1 MNYPRQVIFK
11 LTAAIFLLLC
21 LAGAVAAQVA
31 TGSIL
36 GSVRDNSGAAVKG
49 ARVTIT
55 EIGKSNSSTLTTD
68 DEGAY
73 TAPFLIPGTY
83 NVAVEA
89 QGFKKGVTN
98 TVVVQ
103 IDQKARVDFSLEVG
117 QLTEVVEVSAAVTLV
132 NTESSEIGQ
141 VIEERS
147 VKELPLNGR
156 NFAQLVYLVPGV
168 TPGQQGENLSGA
180 STFNPRAS
188 SNFNSLGHHA
198 NSNGWLIDGIDNNE
212 YTFNTVIVQPTVESV
227 REFKAL
233 TGTFSAEFGRGAGV
247 VAVSTKSGGNDFHG
261 GLFEFLRND
270 KVDAFQHQ
278 FVNPRPTKKPTFRRN
293 QFGGYLSGPV
303 LFPRF
308 GEGGP
313 ALYNGKNKSFFFFDY
328 AGLREI
334 RGNTFVN
341 SVPTARSRTGDFG
354 EFLGAN
360 LCTNS
365 AGAAGA
371 CTGAFTTPLN
381 VTNLAGQTI
390 QARVGM
396 MFDPLTTRANPAFNA
411 ASPVSA
417 ANPQTLRS
425 AFTNNIIPT
434 SRLNQVGL
442 NVASIYPL
450 PQNSSLTNNYTSVVN
465 RDVSSNAF
473 TFRFDHSFS
482 DRDKFFA
489 RYSLENFRLDAP
501 QGQANCCLPTPSF
514 AATRFELGPF
524 VAGIQNTTLR
534 TQGLALNHTHTF
546 SPTVLLELRAG
557 FARTNP
563 VTVPSDFGKN
573 ASTSLGIQGINISQF
588 TSGIANININE
599 LTGLSGG
606 PAFLPV
612 NPKQTHYQ
620 FTSNLFY
627 TMGKQTLKFGY
638 HMVIRKPVPFTQSNT
653 RGALNIG
660 NEYVRLPFSA
670 GAAVSG
676 TGTGLATL
684 LLGYVNSGSR
694 GFLNENYYLT
704 NKEFAGFI
712 QDDIKVTSRLTI
724 NAGLRYEV
732 YTPDVENRNLIVN
745 FDPDKLRLI
754 YANEEGYSRSAGK
767 KTNYKNFGPRLGFA
781 YDIFGTAKTVLRG
794 GYGISYFP
802 EPYAAGNLLG
812 QNIPLSVSQTFAND
826 VTPAN
831 FATVTQI
838 NRPFPTPVQFKPTT
852 TAALNAVTPSPSII
866 GHEFSNLTP
875 YAQSY
880 GLNIQQSLT
889 RSIVLEVGYH
899 GSRGIHIPVFYN
911 INEVLP
917 GAGTQ
922 ASRRL
927 IQSLSNLPS
936 INIAQYR
943 NSSSYN
949 GLLVKANKRFSGGSN
964 FLLSYTY
971 GKSLDYGSSPASGG
985 GSVGNPQTYTN
996 IKAGRGPSGYDVK
1009 HRAVFSSVFESPFGR
1024 GKKWLTGGPLS
1035 YVLGGWQTTGIVTA
1049 TTGRPFTVFLQN
1061 GVNNGAPSWPNR
1073 IGSGKLDNA
1082 TTDRWFNID
1091 DFVAPA
1097 PNTYG
1102 NSSRGTLYSPGHFNI
1117 DGSLAKSFNFTEKLR
1132 LQFRF
1137 EAYNLFNTPYFGF
1150 PNANIGNPNAGQIRS
1165 TLSDNRS
1172 LQGALKL
1179 EF

>member
-1 MNYPRQVIFK
+1 MNFRQVGKQLFAMICGLGFMCVMA
-11 LTAAIFLLLC
+11 LTAQ
-21 LAGAVAAQVA
+21 AQVT

-36 GSVRDNSGAAVKG
+36 GTVKDNSGSAVRG
-49 ARVTIT
+49 AKVTVT
-55 EIGKSNSSTLTTD
+55 EVGKSTATNYTTD
-68 DEGAY
+68 DEGNY
-73 TAPFLIPGTY
+73 NAPFLIPGAY
-83 NVAVEA
+83 SVAVEA
-89 QGFKKGVTN
+89 QGFKKAIVN
-98 TVVVQ
+98 NVVVQ
-103 IDQKARVDFSLEVG
+103 IDQKARTDFSLEVG
-117 QLTEVVEVSAAVTLV
+117 ALTEVAEVTASLALV
-132 NTESSEIGQ
+132 NTESSELGQ

-188 SNFNSLGHHA
+188 SNFNALGHHA
-198 NSNGWLIDGIDNNE
+198 NSNGWLVDGIDNNE

-233 TGTFSAEFGRGAGV
+233 TGTFSAEYGRGAGV
-247 VAVSTKSGGNDFHG
+247 VSVSTKSGSNDFHG
-261 GLFEFLRND
+261 GLFEFIRND
-270 KVDAFQHQ
+270 KLDAFQHQ
-278 FVNPRPTKKPTFRRN
+278 FVNPRPTTKPPFRRN
-293 QFGGYLSGPV
+293 QFGGYFSGPV
-303 LFPRF
+303 WVPKV
-308 GEGGP
+308 
-313 ALYNGKNKSFFFFDY
+313 YDGKNKTFFFVDY
-328 AGLREI
+328 AGTREI
-334 RGNTFVN
+334 RGTTFVN
-341 SVPTARSRTGDFG
+341 SVPTAKSRTGDFS

-365 AGAAGA
+365 AGAAAA
-371 CTGAFTTPLN
+371 CGGAFTTPLN

-396 MFDPLTTRANPAFNA
+396 MFDPLTTRTNPNFNA
-411 ASPVSA
+411 AQPVSA
-417 ANPQTLRS
+417 ANPQLLRS

-434 SRLNQVGL
+434 ARLNQVGL

-465 RDVSSNAF
+465 RDVGSNAM
-473 TFRFDHSFS
+473 TFRFDHSFGDS
-482 DRDKFFA
+482 DKFFA
-489 RYSLENFRLDAP
+489 RYSFEDFRLDAP
-501 QGQANCCLPTPSF
+501 QGQAQCCLPTPSF
-514 AATRFELGPF
+514 AAGKFELGPF

-546 SPTVLLELRAG
+546 SPSLLLELRAG

-563 VTVPSDFGKN
+563 RTVQSDFGKN
-573 ASTSLGIQGINISQF
+573 ASTSLGIQGINISEF
-588 TSGIANININE
+588 TTGLPNITINE

-606 PAFLPV
+606 PNFLPV

-627 TMGKQTLKFGY
+627 TMNKQTLKFGY
-638 HMVIRKPVPFTQSNT
+638 HMVIRKPSPFTQSNT

-660 NEYVRLPFSA
+660 NEYTRLPTAA
-670 GAAVSG
+670 GTSVTG

-684 LLGYVNSGSR
+684 LLGHVISGSR

-704 NKEFAGFI
+704 NKEFAGFV
-712 QDDIKVTSRLTI
+712 QDDIKVTSRLTV
-724 NAGLRYEV
+724 NAGLRYEI

-745 FDPDKLRLI
+745 FDPQALRLI
-754 YANEEGYSRSAGK
+754 YAGEEGYSRSAGK
-767 KTNYKNFGPRLGFA
+767 KTNYKNFGPRFGFA
-781 YDIFGTAKTVLRG
+781 YDVFGNAKTVVRG

-812 QNIPLSVSQTFAND
+812 QNIPLSVSQTFQNE
-826 VTPAN
+826 VTPATYAVN
-831 FATVTQI
+831 I
-838 NRPFPTPVQFKPTT
+838 GRPFPTPVQFKPTT
-852 TAALNAVTPSPSII
+852 TAALNAVTPTPTII

-880 GLNIQQSLT
+880 GLNIERALT
-889 RSIVLEVGYH
+889 NTVVLEVGYA
-899 GSRGIHIPVFYN
+899 GSRGIHIPVFFN

-917 GAGTQ
+917 GAGSQ

-927 IQSLSNLPS
+927 IQPLNNIPN

-949 GLLVKANKRFSGGSN
+949 GLLVKANKRFSGGAN
-964 FLLSYTY
+964 FLFSYTY

-985 GSVGNPQTYTN
+985 GAVGNPQTYTN

-1009 HRAVFSSVFESPFGR
+1009 HRGVFSSVYESPFGK
-1024 GKKWLTGGPLS
+1024 GKKWLTSGPLA

-1073 IGSGKLDNA
+1073 IASGKLDNP
-1082 TTDRWFNID
+1082 TTDLWFD
-1091 DFVAPA
+1091 PAAFVAPA
-1097 PNTYG
+1097 ANTYG
-1102 NSSRGTLYSPGHFNI
+1102 NSSRGTLYSPGHFNV
-1117 DGSLAKSFNFTEKLR
+1117 DGSLAKSFNLTEKVVFK
-1132 LQFRF
+1132 FRF
-1137 EAYNLFNTPYFGF
+1137 EAFNLFNTPYFGF
-1150 PNANIGNPNAGQIRS
+1150 PNANIGNPNVGQIRS
-1165 TLSDNRS
+1165 TLTDNRS
-1172 LQGALKL
+1172 LQGALKI

>member
-1 MNYPRQVIFK
+1 MKYPRQAITK
-11 LTAAIFLLLC
+11 SLAAIFLLIC
-21 LAGAVAAQVA
+21 LTGAVVAQVT
-31 TGSIL
+31 TGTIL
-36 GSVRDNSGAAVKG
+36 GSVRDNSSAAIKG

-55 EIGKSNSSTLTTD
+55 EIGKSNASTFTTD

-83 NVAVEA
+83 SVTVEA
-89 QGFKKGVTN
+89 QGFKKGLTN
-98 TVVVQ
+98 NVVVQ
-103 IDQKARVDFSLEVG
+103 IDQKARIDFSLEVG
-117 QLTEVVEVSAAVTLV
+117 QVAEVVEVSAATTLV

-156 NFAQLVYLVPGV
+156 NFAQLIYLVPGV

-233 TGTFSAEFGRGAGV
+233 NGVFSAEFGRGAGV
-247 VAVSTKSGGNDFHG
+247 VVVSTKSGSNDYHG

-270 KVDAFQHQ
+270 KLDAFQHQ
-278 FVNPRPTKKPTFRRN
+278 FVNPRPTQKPPFRRN
-293 QFGGYLSGPV
+293 QFGGYISGPV

-313 ALYNGKNKSFFFFDY
+313 ALYHGKNKSFFFFDY

-334 RGNTFVN
+334 RGTTFVN
-341 SVPTARSRTGDFG
+341 SVPTAKSRTGDFS

-360 LCTNS
+360 LCTNT
-365 AGAAGA
+365 AGAAGT
-371 CTGAFTTPLN
+371 CGGAFTTPLN
-381 VTNLAGQTI
+381 VINLAGQTI
-390 QARVGM
+390 QSRAGM
-396 MFDPLTTRANPAFNA
+396 MFDPLTTRTNPAFNA
-411 ASPVSA
+411 AQAVSA
-417 ANPQTLRS
+417 ANPQILRS
-425 AFTNNIIPT
+425 AFTNNIIPVT
-434 SRLNQVGL
+434 RLNQVGL

-450 PQNSSLTNNYTSVVN
+450 PQNTSLTNNYTSVVN
-465 RDVSSNAF
+465 RSVGSNAV
-473 TFRFDHSFS
+473 TFRFDHNFS

-501 QGQANCCLPTPSF
+501 QGQAACCLPTPDF
-514 AATRFELGPF
+514 AKSKFDLGPF

-546 SPTVLLELRAG
+546 SPTVLLELRVG

-563 VTVPSDFGKN
+563 RTVQSDYGHN
-573 ASTSLGIQGINISQF
+573 SATSLGIQGINISQF
-588 TSGIANININE
+588 TTGLPNITITD

-606 PAFLPV
+606 PNFLPV

-627 TMGKQTLKFGY
+627 TRNKQTLKFGF
-638 HMVIRKPVPFTQSNT
+638 HMVNRKPSPFTQSNT
-653 RGALNIG
+653 RGAFTLG
-660 NEYVRLPFSA
+660 NEYTRLPFSA

-684 LLGYVNSGSR
+684 LLGYTIAGSR

-704 NKEFAGFI
+704 NKEFAGFF
-712 QDDIKVTSRLTI
+712 QDDIKVTSRLTV

-754 YANEEGYSRSAGK
+754 YAGEEGYSRSAGK
-767 KTNYKNFGPRLGFA
+767 RTNYKNFAPRLGFA
-781 YDIFGTAKTVLRG
+781 YDIFGNGKTVLRG

-812 QNIPLSVSQTFAND
+812 QNIPLSVSQSFSND
-826 VTPAN
+826 TTPAN
-831 FATVTQI
+831 FATVTTI

-852 TAALNAVTPSPSII
+852 TAALNAVVPTPTII
-866 GHEFSNLTP
+866 AHEFSNKTP

-880 GLNIQQSLT
+880 GLNIERALSK
-889 RSIVLEVGYH
+889 SVVLEVGYA
-899 GSRGIHIPVFYN
+899 GSRGIHIPVFFN
-911 INEVLP
+911 VNEVQP
-917 GAGTQ
+917 GAGTN

-927 IQSLSNLPS
+927 IQPLANIST

-1009 HRAVFSSVFESPFGR
+1009 HRAVFSSVYESPFGK
-1024 GKKWLTGGPLS
+1024 GKKWLTSGPLA
-1035 YVLGGWQTTGIVTA
+1035 YVLGGWQTTGIVTG

-1073 IGSGKLDNA
+1073 IGSGKLDNP

-1091 DFVAPA
+1091 DFAAPA

-1102 NSSRGTLYSPGHFNI
+1102 NSSRGTLYSPGNFNI
-1117 DGSLAKSFNFTEKLR
+1117 DGSLAKSFHFTEKLR
-1132 LQFRF
+1132 FQFRF

-1150 PNANIGNPNAGQIRS
+1150 PNANIGGPTVGQIRS

>member
-1 MNYPRQVIFK
+1 MKSRHIRILPAIV
-11 LTAAIFLLLC
+11 LLAAMYC
-21 LAGAVAAQVA
+21 VASAQA
-31 TGSIL
+31 TTGSIL
-36 GSVRDNSGAAVKG
+36 GTVNDKGGGAVKG
-49 ARVTIT
+49 AQVTIT
-55 EIGKSNSSTLTTD
+55 EVGKSTSTSYTTD
-68 DEGAY
+68 AEGNY
-73 TAPFLIPGTY
+73 LAPFLIPGTY
-83 NVAVEA
+83 VVTVEA
-89 QGFKKGVTN
+89 QGFKKSVINGVII
-98 TVVVQ
+98 Q
-103 IDQKARVDFSLEVG
+103 IDQKARTDFSLEVG
-117 QLTEVVEVSAAVTLV
+117 QLTEIAEVTASLALV
-132 NTESSEIGQ
+132 NTESSELGQ

-168 TPGQQGENLSGA
+168 TPGQVGENLSGA

-233 TGTFSAEFGRGAGV
+233 TGTFSAEYGRGAGV
-247 VAVSTKSGGNDFHG
+247 VSVSTKSGSNDFHG

-270 KVDAFQHQ
+270 KLDAFQHQ
-278 FVNPRPTKKPTFRRN
+278 FVNPRPTKKPPFRRN
-293 QFGGYLSGPV
+293 QFGGYFSGPV
-303 LFPRF
+303 WVPKV
-308 GEGGP
+308 
-313 ALYNGKNKSFFFFDY
+313 YDGKDKTFFFFDY
-328 AGLREI
+328 AGLREV

-341 SVPTARSRTGDFG
+341 TVPTVKARTGDFS
-354 EFLGAN
+354 EYLGAN

-365 AGAAGA
+365 SGAAGA
-371 CTGAFTTPLN
+371 CGGAFSTPLMVSN
-381 VTNLAGQTI
+381 TNNDMV
-390 QARVGM
+390 QARLGM
-396 MFDPLTTRANPAFNA
+396 MFDPLTTRTNPNFNSSQA
-411 ASPVSA
+411 ISA

-425 AFTNNIIPT
+425 AFTNNVIPQA
-434 SRLNQVGL
+434 RINPVGF

-450 PQNSSLTNNYTSVVN
+450 PQNSSLQNNYTSVVN
-465 RDVSSNAF
+465 REAVSDAV
-473 TFRFDHSFS
+473 TFRFDHTFS
-482 DRDKFFA
+482 ENDKFFA
-489 RYSLENFRLDAP
+489 RYSFEDFRLDAP
-501 QGQANCCLPTPSF
+501 QGQANCCLPTPAF
-514 AATRFELGPF
+514 AASKFELGPF

-546 SPTVLLELRAG
+546 SPSLLLELRAG

-563 VTVPSDFGKN
+563 VTVQSDFGRN

-588 TSGIANININE
+588 TSGIPNISINE

-627 TMGKQTLKFGY
+627 TLNSHTLKFGY
-638 HMVIRKPVPFTQSNT
+638 HMVIRKPSPFTQSNT
-653 RGALNIG
+653 RGSLNIG
-660 NEYVRLPFSA
+660 NEYTRLPFSP
-670 GAAVSG
+670 GAAING

-684 LLGYVNSGSR
+684 LLGYVIGGSR

-712 QDDIKVTSRLTI
+712 QDDFKLTSRLTV
-724 NAGLRYEV
+724 NAGLRYEI
-732 YTPDVENRNLIVN
+732 YTPDVENRDLIVN
-745 FDPDKLRLI
+745 FDPKALRLI
-754 YANEEGYSRSAGK
+754 YAGQEGYSRSAGK
-767 KTNYKNFGPRLGFA
+767 ETRYKNFGPRLGFA
-781 YDIFGTAKTVLRG
+781 YDIFGNAKTVLRG

-812 QNIPLSVSQTFAND
+812 QNIPLSVSQTFQNE
-826 VTPAN
+826 VTPTN
-831 FATVTQI
+831 FAAPTLI
-838 NRPFPTPVQFKPTT
+838 NIGRPFPTPVLAKPTN
-852 TAALNAVTPSPSII
+852 TAALNAVTPAPTII

-880 GLNIQQSLT
+880 GVNIERALT
-889 RSIVLEVGYH
+889 NTIVLEVGYA

-917 GAGTQ
+917 GAGTI
-922 ASRRL
+922 ASRRS
-927 IQSLSNLPS
+927 IQSLSNIPN
-936 INIAQYR
+936 INIAQFR

-949 GLLVKANKRFSGGSN
+949 GLLVKANKRFADGSN
-964 FLLSYTY
+964 FLFSYTFS
-971 GKSLDYGSSPASGG
+971 KSLDYGSSPASGG

-996 IKAGRGPSGYDVK
+996 IKAGRGPSGYDAR
-1009 HRAVFSSVFESPFGR
+1009 HRAVFSTVYESPFGKGR
-1024 GKKWLTGGPLS
+1024 KYLTSGIGAWI
-1035 YVLGGWQTTGIVTA
+1035 LGGWQTTGIITA

-1073 IGSGKLDNA
+1073 SASGKLDNP
-1082 TTDRWFNID
+1082 TTDRWFD
-1091 DFVAPA
+1091 TSAFVAPA

-1102 NSSRGTLYSPGHFNI
+1102 NASRGALYAPGNFNV
-1117 DGSLAKSFNFTEKLR
+1117 DGSLSKSFNLTER
-1132 LQFRF
+1132 VTLQFRF

-1150 PNANIGNPNAGQIRS
+1150 PNANIGNPNAGIIRS
-1165 TLSDNRS
+1165 TIADNRS

-1179 EF
+1179 QF

>member
-1 MNYPRQVIFK
+1 MKIIKTPV
-11 LTAAIFLLLC
+11 LGLLLLIG
-21 LAGAVAAQVA
+21 LAASAVAQVA
-31 TGSIL
+31 TGTIL
-36 GSVRDNSGAAVKG
+36 GTVRDNAGAAVPG
-49 ARVTIT
+49 AKVTII
-55 EIGKSNSSTLTTD
+55 EVGKSNSTTYTTD
-68 DEGAY
+68 NEGAY

-83 NVAVEA
+83 TVSVEA
-89 QGFKKGVTN
+89 QGFKKGLTN
-98 TVVVQ
+98 NVVVQ
-103 IDQKARVDFSLEVG
+103 IDQKARIDFNLEVG
-117 QLTEVVEVSAAVTLV
+117 QVAEVVEISAATTLV

-168 TPGQQGENLSGA
+168 TPGQVGENLSGA

-270 KVDAFQHQ
+270 KLDAFQHQ
-278 FVNPRPTKKPTFRRN
+278 FVNPRPTKKPPFRRN

-303 LFPRF
+303 YFPRF

-313 ALYNGKNKSFFFFDY
+313 ALYKGQNRSFFFFDY

-334 RGNTFVN
+334 RGTTFVN
-341 SVPTARSRTGDFG
+341 TVPTVRARTGDFG
-354 EFLGAN
+354 EYLGAN

-365 AGAAGA
+365 AGAAGT
-371 CTGAFTTPLN
+371 CGGAFTTPLMVSN
-381 VTNLAGQTI
+381 TNNQMI
-390 QARVGM
+390 QARAGM
-396 MFDPLTTRANPAFNA
+396 MFDPLTTRANPNFNA
-411 ASPVSA
+411 AQAVSA
-417 ANPQTLRS
+417 ANPQILRS
-425 AFTNNIIPT
+425 AFTNNIIPA
-434 SRLNQVGL
+434 SRINQVGF

-450 PQNSSLTNNYTSVVN
+450 PQNSSLQNNYTSVVN
-465 RDVSSNAF
+465 RDVGSNAF
-473 TFRFDHSFS
+473 TFRFDHSFN

-489 RYSLENFRLDAP
+489 RYSFEDFRLDAP
-501 QGQANCCLPTPSF
+501 QGQANCCLPTPDF
-514 AATRFELGPF
+514 AASKFELGPF

-534 TQGLALNHTHTF
+534 TQGMALNHTHTF
-546 SPTVLLELRAG
+546 SPTLLLELRAG

-563 VTVPSDFGKN
+563 RTVPSDFGKN

-627 TMGKQTLKFGY
+627 TRGKQTLKFGY
-638 HMVIRKPVPFTQSNT
+638 HMVIRKPSPFTQSNT
-653 RGALNIG
+653 RGQLNFG
-660 NEYVRLPFSA
+660 NEYTRLPFSS
-670 GAAVSG
+670 GAAVNG

-684 LLGYVNSGSR
+684 LLGYVISGSR

-704 NKEFAGFI
+704 NKEFAGFV
-712 QDDIKVTSRLTI
+712 QDDIKVSNKLTL
-724 NAGLRYEV
+724 NLGLRYEV

-745 FDPDKLRLI
+745 FDPQKLRLI
-754 YANEEGYSRSAGK
+754 YAGEEGYSRSAGK
-767 KTNYKNFGPRLGFA
+767 ETRYKNFGPRLGFA
-781 YDIFGTAKTVLRG
+781 YDLFGSGKTVLRG

-812 QNIPLSVSQTFAND
+812 QNIPLSVSQTFQNE

-831 FATVTQI
+831 FANVTLI
-838 NRPFPTPVQFKPTT
+838 NRPFPTPVQFKPRT
-852 TAALNAVTPSPSII
+852 TAELNAVTPTPTII

-880 GLNIQQSLT
+880 GLNVQQALS
-889 RSIVLEVGYH
+889 RSIVLEVGYA

-927 IQSLSNLPS
+927 IQPLANIPS
-936 INIAQYR
+936 INIAQFR

-949 GLLVKANKRFSGGSN
+949 GLLVKANKRFAGGSN
-964 FLLSYTY
+964 FLFSYTFS
-971 GKSLDYGSSPASGG
+971 KSLDYGSSPASGG
-985 GSVGNPQTYTN
+985 GAVGNPQTYTN
-996 IKAGRGPSGYDVK
+996 IKAGRGPSGYDAK
-1009 HRAVFSSVFESPFGR
+1009 HRAVFSSVFESPFGK
-1024 GKKWLTGGPLS
+1024 GKRWLTDGFGAW
-1035 YVLGGWQTTGIVTA
+1035 VLGGWQTTGIITA

-1073 IGSGKLDNA
+1073 IGSGKLDNP

-1102 NSSRGTLYSPGHFNI
+1102 NSSRGVLYAPGNFNV
-1117 DGSLAKSFNFTEKLR
+1117 DGSLAKSFNLNEKLR
-1132 LQFRF
+1132 FQFRF

-1150 PNANIGNPNAGQIRS
+1150 PNASIGNPNAGQIRS
-1165 TLSDNRS
+1165 TIADNRS

>member
-1 MNYPRQVIFK
+1 MKSRMNAAVRT
-11 LTAAIFLLLC
+11 LTVAALLVC
-21 LAGAVAAQVA
+21 LTGIAAAQVT

-36 GSVRDNSGAAVKG
+36 GTVRDNSGSAVKG

-55 EIGKSNSSTLTTD
+55 EVGKSNSTTYTTD

-83 NVAVEA
+83 NVSVEA
-89 QGFKKGVTN
+89 TGFKKALTN

-103 IDQKARVDFSLEVG
+103 IDQKARIDFALEIGAV
-117 QLTEVVEVSAAVTLV
+117 TETVEVAASTTLV
-132 NTESSEIGQ
+132 RTESSEIGV

-156 NFAQLVYLVPGV
+156 NFAQLVYLTPGV
-168 TPGQQGENLSGA
+168 TPGQSGENLSGA

-198 NSNGWLIDGIDNNE
+198 NSNGWLVDGIDNNE

-227 REFKAL
+227 REFKTL

-247 VAVSTKSGGNDFHG
+247 VAVSTKSGSNEYHG

-270 KVDAFQHQ
+270 KLDAFQHQ
-278 FVNPRPTKKPTFRRN
+278 FVNPRPSQKPPFRRN
-293 QFGGYLSGPV
+293 QFGGYFSGPV
-303 LFPRF
+303 KFPRF

-313 ALYNGKNKSFFFFDY
+313 ALYDGKNKSFFFFDY
-328 AGLREI
+328 AGTREI
-334 RGNTFVN
+334 RGTTFVN
-341 SVPTARSRTGDFG
+341 TVPTVKARTGDFS
-354 EFLGAN
+354 EYLGAN

-365 AGAAGA
+365 SGTAGA
-371 CTGAFTTPLN
+371 CGGAFTTPLM
-381 VTNLAGQTI
+381 VTDTNGQSL

-396 MFDPLTTRANPAFNA
+396 MFDPLTTRANPNFNA
-411 ASPVSA
+411 AQAVSA
-417 ANPQTLRS
+417 ANPQLLRS
-425 AFTNNIIPT
+425 VFANNIIPAA
-434 SRLNQVGL
+434 RINPVGL

-450 PQNSSLTNNYTSVVN
+450 PQNSSLQNNYTSVVN
-465 RDVSSNAF
+465 RDVGSNAF
-473 TFRFDHSFS
+473 TFRFDHNFGEK
-482 DRDKFFA
+482 DKFFA
-489 RYSLENFRLDAP
+489 RYSFENFRLDAP
-501 QGQANCCLPTPSF
+501 QGQAQCCLPTPDF
-514 AATRFELGPF
+514 AAARFDLGPF

-546 SPTVLLELRAG
+546 SPRLLLELRAG

-563 VTVPSDFGKN
+563 RTVQSDFGRN
-573 ASTSLGIQGINISQF
+573 AATSLGIQGINISQF
-588 TSGIANININE
+588 TTGLPNITINE

-606 PAFLPV
+606 PNFLPV

-620 FTSNLFY
+620 FTGNLFY
-627 TMGKQTLKFGY
+627 TLNKQTLKFGY
-638 HMVIRKPVPFTQSNT
+638 HMVIRKPSPFTQSNT

-660 NEYVRLPFSA
+660 NEYTRLPFSA
-670 GAAVSG
+670 GAAVNG

-684 LLGYVNSGSR
+684 LLGYVISGSR

-712 QDDIKVTSRLTI
+712 QDDIKVTSRLTV

-732 YTPDVENRNLIVN
+732 YTPDVENRDLIVN
-745 FDPDKLRLI
+745 FDPQALRLI
-754 YANEEGYSRSAGK
+754 YAGEEGYSRSAGK
-767 KTNYKNFGPRLGFA
+767 ETRYKNFGPRLGFA
-781 YDIFGTAKTVLRG
+781 YDIFGSGKTVVRG

-812 QNIPLSVSQTFAND
+812 QNIPLSVSQTFANE
-826 VTPAN
+826 VTPSN
-831 FATVTQI
+831 FANVTLL
-838 NRPFPTPVQFKPTT
+838 NRPFPTPVLAKPTT
-852 TAALNAVTPSPSII
+852 TAALNAVTPTPTII

-880 GLNIQQSLT
+880 GLSVERALT
-889 RSIVLEVGYH
+889 NSIVLEVGYA
-899 GSRGIHIPVFYN
+899 GSRGIHIPVFFN
-911 INEVLP
+911 VNEVLP
-917 GAGTQ
+917 GAGSQ

-927 IQSLSNLPS
+927 IQPLNNIPT
-936 INIAQYR
+936 INIAQFR

-964 FLLSYTY
+964 FLFSYTF
-971 GKSLDYGSSPASGG
+971 GKSLDYGGSPASGG
-985 GSVGNPQTYTN
+985 GAVGGVQTYTN
-996 IKAGRGPSGYDVK
+996 VKAGRGPSGYDVK
-1009 HRAVFSSVFESPFGR
+1009 HRLVFSSVYESPFGK
-1024 GKKWLTGGPLS
+1024 GKKWLNSGIGAW
-1035 YVLGGWQTTGIVTA
+1035 VLGGWQTTGIVTA

-1073 IGSGKLDNA
+1073 IGSGKLDNP

-1091 DFVAPA
+1091 DFVAPP

-1102 NSSRGTLYSPGHFNI
+1102 NSSRGTLYSPGHFNV
-1117 DGSLAKSFNFTEKLR
+1117 DGSLAKAFNLTERLR
-1132 LQFRF
+1132 FQFRF

-1150 PNANIGNPNAGQIRS
+1150 PNASIGNPNAGQIRS
-1165 TLSDNRS
+1165 TLADNRS
-1172 LQGALKL
+1172 LQGALKI

>member
-889 RSIVLEVGYH
+889 RSIVLEVGYA

>member
-1 MNYPRQVIFK
+1 MYFQQVGKRLFA
-11 LTAAIFLLLC
+11 LVSGFGFLC
-21 LAGAVAAQVA
+21 ALALSAQAQVT

-36 GSVRDNSGAAVKG
+36 GTVKDNSGAAVKG
-49 ARVTIT
+49 AKVIVT
-55 EIGKSNSSTLTTD
+55 EVGKSMATNYTTD
-68 DEGAY
+68 EEGNY
-73 TAPFLIPGTY
+73 QAPFLIPGTY
-83 NVAVEA
+83 SVAVEA

-98 TVVVQ
+98 NVVVQ
-103 IDQKARVDFSLEVG
+103 IDQKARIDFNLEVG
-117 QLTEVVEVSAAVTLV
+117 QLAEIAEVTAATTLV
-132 NTESSEIGQ
+132 NTESSELGQ

-233 TGTFSAEFGRGAGV
+233 TGTFSAEYGRGAGV
-247 VAVSTKSGGNDFHG
+247 VSVSTKSGSNNWHG
-261 GLFEFLRND
+261 GVFEFLRND
-270 KVDAFQHQ
+270 KLDAFQHQ
-278 FVNPRPTKKPTFRRN
+278 FVNPRPTKKPPFRRN
-293 QFGGYLSGPV
+293 QFGGYVSGPV
-303 LFPRF
+303 WVPKV
-308 GEGGP
+308 
-313 ALYNGKNKSFFFFDY
+313 YNGKNKSFFFFDY

-334 RGNTFVN
+334 RGTTFVN
-341 SVPTARSRTGDFG
+341 SVPTAKARTGDFS
-354 EFLGAN
+354 EYLGAN
-360 LCTNS
+360 LCTNT
-365 AGAAGA
+365 AGAAGS
-371 CTGAFTTPLN
+371 CGGAFTTPLM
-381 VTNLAGQTI
+381 VSDTNNLTV
-390 QARVGM
+390 QARAGM
-396 MFDPLTTRANPAFNA
+396 MFDPLTTRNNPNFNA
-411 ASPVSA
+411 AAAVSA
-417 ANPQTLRS
+417 ANPQILRS
-425 AFTNNIIPT
+425 AFANNLIPT
-434 SRLNQVGL
+434 ARINPVGF

-450 PQNSSLTNNYTSVVN
+450 PQNSSLTNNYTSVVG
-465 RDVSSNAF
+465 RDVGDNSY
-473 TFRFDHSFS
+473 TFRFDHEFS

-489 RYSLENFRLDAP
+489 RYSFGDFRLDAP
-501 QGQANCCLPTPSF
+501 QGQAACCLPTPDF
-514 AATRFELGPF
+514 AKSKFDLGPF

-546 SPTVLLELRAG
+546 SPALLLELRVG

-563 VTVPSDFGKN
+563 RTVQSDYGHN

-588 TSGIANININE
+588 TSGLPNITITD

-606 PAFLPV
+606 PNFLPV

-627 TMGKQTLKFGY
+627 TLNKQTLKFGF
-638 HMVIRKPVPFTQSNT
+638 HFVDRKPSPFTQSNT
-653 RGALNIG
+653 RGAFTLG
-660 NEYVRLPFSA
+660 NEYTRLPFSA
-670 GAAVSG
+670 GAAVGG

-684 LLGYVNSGSR
+684 LLGYTINGSR

-712 QDDIKVTSRLTI
+712 QDDIKVTSRLTV

-732 YTPDVENRNLIVN
+732 YTPDVENRDLIVN
-745 FDPDKLRLI
+745 FDPNKLRLI
-754 YANEEGYSRSAGK
+754 YAGEEGYSRSAGK
-767 KTNYKNFGPRLGFA
+767 ETHYKNFGPRLGFA
-781 YDIFGTAKTVLRG
+781 YDVFGNAKTVVRG

-812 QNIPLSVSQTFAND
+812 QNIPLSVSQSYAND
-826 VTPAN
+826 TTPAN
-831 FATVTQI
+831 FATVTTI

-852 TAALNAVTPSPSII
+852 TAALNAVVPVPTII

-880 GLNIQQSLT
+880 GLNIERALSK
-889 RSIVLEVGYH
+889 SVVLEAGYA

-911 INEVLP
+911 VNEVQP
-917 GAGTQ
+917 GAGSN

-927 IQSLSNLPS
+927 IQPLANISA

-964 FLLSYTY
+964 FLLSYTF

-1009 HRAVFSSVFESPFGR
+1009 HRLVFSSVYEAPFGK
-1024 GKKWLTGGPLS
+1024 GKKWLTSGPLA

-1073 IGSGKLDNA
+1073 IGSGKLDNP
-1082 TTDRWFNID
+1082 TTDKWFDID
-1091 DFVAPA
+1091 AFAAPA
-1097 PNTYG
+1097 PNTFG
-1102 NSSRGTLYSPGHFNI
+1102 NSSRGTLYAPGNFNV
-1117 DGSLAKSFNFTEKLR
+1117 DGSLSKNFNLTEKVVFK
-1132 LQFRF
+1132 FRF
-1137 EAYNLFNTPYFGF
+1137 EAFNLFNTPYFGF
-1150 PNANIGNPNAGQIRS
+1150 PNANIGGPTAGQIRS

-1172 LQGALKL
+1172 LQGALKI

>member
-1 MNYPRQVIFK
+1 MQKVYSILSTLSLFAV
-11 LTAAIFLLLC
+11 
-21 LAGAVAAQVA
+21 LAVGLSLPAWAQVT

-36 GSVRDNSGAAVKG
+36 GTVRDNSGAAVKG
-49 ARVTIT
+49 AKVTIT
-55 EIGKSNSSTLTTD
+55 EIGKSNSVTFTTD
-68 DEGAY
+68 DEGSY
-73 TAPFLIPGTY
+73 NAPFLIPGTY
-83 NVAVEA
+83 SVTVEA
-89 QGFKKGVTN
+89 AGFKKAVTN
-98 TVVVQ
+98 NVVVQ
-103 IDQKARVDFSLEVG
+103 IDQKARIDFAIEVG
-117 QLTEVVEVSAAVTLV
+117 QVTETTEVTASVTLV
-132 NTESSEIGQ
+132 NTETSELGQ
-141 VIEERS
+141 VIEQRS

-168 TPGQQGENLSGA
+168 TPGQVGENLSGA

-198 NSNGWLIDGIDNNE
+198 NSNGWLVDGIDNNE

-227 REFKAL
+227 REFKTL

-247 VAVSTKSGGNDFHG
+247 VAVSTKSGSNDFHG
-261 GLFEFLRND
+261 GVFEFLRND
-270 KVDAFQHQ
+270 KLDAFQHQ
-278 FVNPRPTKKPTFRRN
+278 FVNPRPTRKPPFRRN
-293 QFGGYLSGPV
+293 QFGGYFSGPV
-303 LFPRF
+303 WIPKV
-308 GEGGP
+308 
-313 ALYNGKNKSFFFFDY
+313 YDGKNKSFFFFDY

-334 RGNTFVN
+334 RGTTFVN
-341 SVPTARSRTGDFG
+341 SVPTARARTGDFS
-354 EFLGAN
+354 EYLGAN
-360 LCTNS
+360 LCTNA

-371 CTGAFTTPLN
+371 CGGAFTTPLN
-381 VTNLAGQTI
+381 VTNTAGQTV
-390 QARVGM
+390 QARIGM
-396 MFDPLTTRANPAFNA
+396 MFDPLTTRNNPAFNA
-411 ASPVSA
+411 SQAVSA
-417 ANPQTLRS
+417 ANPQILRS
-425 AFTNNIIPT
+425 AFANNIIPA
-434 SRLNQVGL
+434 SRINQVGF

-450 PQNSSLTNNYTSVVN
+450 PQNSSLQNNYTSVVN
-465 RDVSSNAF
+465 RDVGSNAF
-473 TFRFDHSFS
+473 TFRFDHEFS
-482 DRDKFFA
+482 ERDKFFA
-489 RYSLENFRLDAP
+489 RYSFEDFRLDAP
-501 QGQANCCLPTPSF
+501 QGQANCCLPTPDF
-514 AATRFELGPF
+514 AASKFELGPF

-534 TQGLALNHTHTF
+534 TQGMALNHTHTF
-546 SPTVLLELRAG
+546 SPTLLLELRAG

-563 VTVPSDFGKN
+563 RTVPSDFGKN

-627 TMGKQTLKFGY
+627 TLSKQTLKFGY
-638 HMVIRKPVPFTQSNT
+638 HMVIRKPSPFTQSNT
-653 RGALNIG
+653 RGQLNIG

-670 GAAVSG
+670 GAAVNG

-704 NKEFAGFI
+704 NKEFAWFI
-712 QDDIKVTSRLTI
+712 QDDIKVTSRLTF
-724 NAGLRYEV
+724 NAGLRYEI
-732 YTPDVENRNLIVN
+732 YTPDVENRDLIVN
-745 FDPDKLRLI
+745 FDPDRLRLI
-754 YANEEGYSRSAGK
+754 YAGEEGYSRSAGK
-767 KTNYKNFGPRLGFA
+767 ETRYKNFGPRLGLA
-781 YDIFGTAKTVLRG
+781 YDIFGNAKTVLRG
-794 GYGISYFP
+794 GYAISYFP

-831 FATVTQI
+831 FATVTLI
-838 NRPFPTPVQFKPTT
+838 NRPFPTPVLAKPTT
-852 TAALNAVTPSPSII
+852 TAALNAVTPTPTII

-880 GLNIQQSLT
+880 GLNVERALT
-889 RSIVLEVGYH
+889 SSIVLEVGYA
-899 GSRGIHIPVFYN
+899 GSRGIHIPVFFN

-927 IQSLSNLPS
+927 IQPLSNIPT

-943 NSSSYN
+943 NSSSFN
-949 GLLVKANKRFSGGSN
+949 GLLMKVNKRFSGGSN
-964 FLLSYTY
+964 FLFSYTW
-971 GKSLDYGSSPASGG
+971 GKSLDYGGAPASGG
-985 GSVGNPQTYTN
+985 GAVGGPQTYTN
-996 IKAGRGPSGYDVK
+996 VKAGRGPSGYDVR
-1009 HRAVFSSVFESPFGR
+1009 HRAVFSSVYESPFGK
-1024 GKKWLTGGPLS
+1024 GKRWLSSGPLS

-1073 IGSGKLDNA
+1073 IGSGKQDNA
-1082 TTDRWFNID
+1082 NTDRWFNID

-1102 NSSRGTLYSPGHFNI
+1102 NSSRGVLNAPGHFNV
-1117 DGSLAKSFNFTEKLR
+1117 DGSLAKSFNLTETLR
-1132 LQFRF
+1132 FQFRF

-1150 PNANIGNPNAGQIRS
+1150 PNASIGSPTAGQIRS
-1165 TLSDNRS
+1165 TIADNRS
-1172 LQGALKL
+1172 LQGALKI

>member
-1 MNYPRQVIFK
+1 MKRTANRLFK
-11 LTAAIFLLLC
+11 IAMGLSLLIC
-21 LAGAVAAQVA
+21 LAMTASAQVT

-36 GSVRDNSGAAVKG
+36 GTVRDNSGAAVKG
-49 ARVTIT
+49 AKVTIT
-55 EIGKSNSSTLTTD
+55 EIGKSNSSNYTTD

-73 TAPFLIPGTY
+73 NAPFLIPGTY
-83 NVAVEA
+83 SVTVEA
-89 QGFKKGVTN
+89 GGFKKAVTN
-98 TVVVQ
+98 NVVVQ
-103 IDQKARVDFSLEVG
+103 IDQKARIDFSVEVG
-117 QLTEVVEVSAAVTLV
+117 QLSETTVITAAVTLV
-132 NTESSEIGQ
+132 NTETSEIGQ

-198 NSNGWLIDGIDNNE
+198 NSNGWIVDGIDNNE

-233 TGTFSAEFGRGAGV
+233 TGIFSAEFGRGAGV
-247 VAVSTKSGGNDFHG
+247 VVVSTKSGANDLHG
-261 GLFEFLRND
+261 GVFEFLRND
-270 KVDAFQHQ
+270 KLDAFQHQ
-278 FVNPRPTKKPTFRRN
+278 FVNPRPTKKPPFRRN
-293 QFGGYLSGPV
+293 QFGGYVSGPV
-303 LFPRF
+303 WIPK
-308 GEGGP
+308 
-313 ALYNGKNKSFFFFDY
+313 LYNGKNKTFFFFDY

-334 RGNTFVN
+334 RGTTFVN
-341 SVPTARSRTGDFG
+341 TVPTARARTGDFS
-354 EFLGAN
+354 EYLGGN

-371 CTGAFTTPLN
+371 CGGAFSTPLMVTDTAGAN
-381 VTNLAGQTI
+381 V
-390 QARVGM
+390 QARLGM
-396 MFDPLTTRANPAFNA
+396 MFDPLTTRNNPNFNA
-411 ASPVSA
+411 ANPVSA
-417 ANPQTLRS
+417 ANPQILRS
-425 AFTNNIIPT
+425 VFANNIIPA
-434 SRLNQVGL
+434 SRISPVGL

-450 PQNSSLTNNYTSVVN
+450 PQNGSLQNNFTSVVN
-465 RDVSSNAF
+465 RDVTDHSY
-473 TFRFDHSFS
+473 TFRFDHEFS
-482 DRDKFFA
+482 ERDKFFA
-489 RYSLENFRLDAP
+489 RYSFEDFRLDAP
-501 QGQANCCLPTPSF
+501 QGQANCCLPTPSS
-514 AATRFELGPF
+514 AAGRFELGPF

-546 SPTVLLELRAG
+546 SPSLLLELRAG

-563 VTVPSDFGKN
+563 RTVQSDFGRN
-573 ASTSLGIQGINISQF
+573 AATSLGIQGINISQF
-588 TSGIANININE
+588 TSGIPNININE

-620 FTSNLFY
+620 FDSNLFY
-627 TMGKQTLKFGY
+627 TSGKQALKFGY
-638 HMVIRKPVPFTQSNT
+638 HMVIRKPSPFTQSNT
-653 RGALNIG
+653 RGQLNIG
-660 NEYVRLPFSA
+660 NEYTRLPFSS
-670 GAAVSG
+670 GAAING

-684 LLGYVNSGSR
+684 LLGYVISGSR

-712 QDDIKVTSRLTI
+712 QDDIKVSNKLTI

-732 YTPDVENRNLIVN
+732 YTPDVENRDLIVN
-745 FDPDKLRLI
+745 FDPDRLRLI
-754 YANEEGYSRSAGK
+754 YAGEEGYSRSAGK
-767 KTNYKNFGPRLGFA
+767 QTRYKNFGPRLGFA
-781 YDIFGTAKTVLRG
+781 YDVFGSGKSVLRG
-794 GYGISYFP
+794 GYAISYFP

-812 QNIPLSVSQTFAND
+812 QNIPLSVSQTFQNE
-826 VTPAN
+826 VTPTN
-831 FATVTQI
+831 FANVTLL

-852 TAALNAVTPSPSII
+852 TAALNAVTPTPTII

-880 GLNIQQSLT
+880 GLNIQQALT
-889 RSIVLEVGYH
+889 GSIVLEVGYA

-911 INEVLP
+911 VNEVLP

-927 IQSLSNLPS
+927 IQPLSNIPT

-949 GLLVKANKRFSGGSN
+949 GLLMRVNKRFSGGSN

-996 IKAGRGPSGYDVK
+996 IKAGRGPSGYDVR
-1009 HRAVFSSVFESPFGR
+1009 HRAVFSSVYESPFGK
-1024 GKKWLTGGPLS
+1024 GKKWLTSGPLAHI
-1035 YVLGGWQTTGIVTA
+1035 LGGWQTTGIVTA

-1073 IGSGKLDNA
+1073 IGSGVLENRS
-1082 TTDRWFNID
+1082 TDRWFNID

-1102 NSSRGTLYSPGHFNI
+1102 NSSRGVLYAPGNFNV
-1117 DGSLAKSFNFTEKLR
+1117 DGSLAKSFPLTER
-1132 LQFRF
+1132 VRFQFRF

-1150 PNANIGNPNAGQIRS
+1150 PNANIGNPNAGVIRS

-1172 LQGALKL
+1172 LQGALKI

>member
-1 MNYPRQVIFK
+1 MRRNVPQGLR
-11 LTAAIFLLLC
+11 LLLPL
-21 LAGAVAAQVA
+21 LALMGLSALAAAQVT

-36 GSVRDNSGAAVKG
+36 GNVRDGAG
-49 ARVTIT
+49 APVAGATVIIT
-55 EIGKSNSSTLTTD
+55 DLNKNTSTRHTTD

-73 TAPFLIPGTY
+73 NVPFLIPGTY
-83 NVAVEA
+83 SVAVEA
-89 QGFKKGVTN
+89 TGFKRALTN
-98 TVVVQ
+98 NVVVQ
-103 IDQKARVDFSLEVG
+103 IDQKARIDFALEVG
-117 QLTEVVEVSAAVTLV
+117 TLTEVTEVSAAVTLV

-168 TPGQQGENLSGA
+168 TPGQSGENLSGA

-198 NSNGWLIDGIDNNE
+198 NSNGWLVDGIDNNE

-247 VAVSTKSGGNDFHG
+247 VAVSTKSGSNDWHG
-261 GLFEFLRND
+261 GLFEFIRND
-270 KVDAFQHQ
+270 KLDAFQHQ
-278 FVNPRPTKKPTFRRN
+278 FVNPRPTKKPPFRRN
-293 QFGGYLSGPV
+293 QFGGYFSGPV
-303 LFPRF
+303 WIPK
-308 GEGGP
+308 
-313 ALYNGKNKSFFFFDY
+313 LYNGKDRTFFFFDY
-328 AGLREI
+328 AGLREV
-334 RGNTFVN
+334 RGQTFVN
-341 SVPTARSRTGDFG
+341 SVPTAKARTGDFS
-354 EFLGAN
+354 EYLGAN

-365 AGAAGA
+365 AGAAGT
-371 CTGAFTTPLN
+371 CGGAFTTPLN
-381 VTNLAGQTI
+381 VTDLAGNTI

-396 MFDPLTTRANPAFNA
+396 MFDPLSTRANPAFNSA
-411 ASPVSA
+411 LAVSA
-417 ANPQTLRS
+417 ANPQILRS
-425 AFTNNIIPT
+425 AFTNNIIPAA
-434 SRLNQVGL
+434 RINQVGL

-450 PQNSSLTNNYTSVVN
+450 PQNSSLQNNFTSVVN
-465 RDVSSNAF
+465 RAAGSDAF
-473 TFRFDHSFS
+473 TFRFDHEFTG
-482 DRDKFFA
+482 RDKFFA
-489 RYSLENFRLDAP
+489 RYSFEDFTLDAP

-514 AATRFELGPF
+514 AASRFELGPF

-534 TQGLALNHTHTF
+534 TQGMALNHTHTF
-546 SPTVLLELRAG
+546 SPTLLLELRAG

-563 VTVPSDFGKN
+563 RTVQSDFGRN
-573 ASTSLGIQGINISQF
+573 AATSLGIQGINISQF
-588 TSGIANININE
+588 TSGIPNININE

-620 FTSNLFY
+620 FTSNVFY
-627 TMGKQTLKFGY
+627 TLSKHALKFGY
-638 HMVIRKPVPFTQSNT
+638 HMVIRKPSPFTQSNT
-653 RGALNIG
+653 RGQLNIG
-660 NEYVRLPFSA
+660 NEYTRLPFSA
-670 GAAVSG
+670 GAAVNG

-712 QDDIKVTSRLTI
+712 QDDIKVTSRLTV

-732 YTPDVENRNLIVN
+732 YTPDVENRDLIVN

-754 YANEEGYSRSAGK
+754 YAGEEGYSRSAGK
-767 KTNYKNFGPRLGFA
+767 KTRYGNFGPRLGFA
-781 YDIFGTAKTVLRG
+781 YDVFGSAKTVVRG

-812 QNIPLSVSQTFAND
+812 QNIPLSVSQTFANE
-826 VTPAN
+826 VTPSN
-831 FATVTQI
+831 FANVTLI
-838 NRPFPTPVQFKPTT
+838 SRPFPTPVQFKPRT
-852 TAALNAVTPSPSII
+852 TAELNAVTPSPTII

-880 GLNIQQSLT
+880 GLNVQQSLT
-889 RSIVLEVGYH
+889 NSIVLEVGYA
-899 GSRGIHIPVFYN
+899 GSRGIHIPVFFN

-917 GAGTQ
+917 GSGSQ

-927 IQSLSNLPS
+927 IQPLANIPT

-964 FLLSYTY
+964 FLFSYTF
-971 GKSLDYGSSPASGG
+971 GKSLDYGGSPASGG
-985 GSVGNPQTYTN
+985 GAVGGPQTYTN
-996 IKAGRGPSGYDVK
+996 VKAGRGPSGYDVK
-1009 HRAVFSSVFESPFGR
+1009 HRMVFSSVFESPFGK
-1024 GKKWLTGGPLS
+1024 GKRWLSDGPLS
-1035 YVLGGWQTTGIVTA
+1035 YILGGWQTTGIVTA

-1073 IGSGKLDNA
+1073 IGSGKLDNP
-1082 TTDRWFNID
+1082 TTDLWFNPA
-1091 DFVAPA
+1091 DFVAPP

-1102 NSSRGTLYSPGHFNI
+1102 NSSRGVLYAPGHFNV
-1117 DGSLAKSFNFTEKLR
+1117 DGSLAKSFNLTERLR
-1132 LQFRF
+1132 FQFRF

-1150 PNANIGNPNAGQIRS
+1150 PNASIGAPTVGQIRS
-1165 TLSDNRS
+1165 TLADNRS

>member
-1 MNYPRQVIFK
+1 MR
-11 LTAAIFLLLC
+11 TANCEQPLLRLAGLLLVLC
-21 LAGAVAAQVA
+21 SLTPCALAQVT

-36 GSVRDNSGAAVKG
+36 GNIRDRAGAPVAGAV
-49 ARVTIT
+49 VTIT
-55 EIGKSNSSTLTTD
+55 DTGKNTSTAYTTD

-89 QGFKKGVTN
+89 KGFKKSVTN
-98 TVVVQ
+98 NVVVQ
-103 IDQKARVDFSLEVG
+103 IDQKARIDFTLEVG
-117 QLTEVVEVSAAVTLV
+117 ALTEVTEIIASATLV
-132 NTESSEIGQ
+132 KTESSELGE
-141 VIEERS
+141 VIEQRA

-168 TPGQQGENLSGA
+168 TPGQSNENLSGA

-188 SNFNSLGHHA
+188 SNFNALGHHA
-198 NSNGWLIDGIDNNE
+198 NSNGWLVDGIDNNE

-247 VAVSTKSGGNDFHG
+247 VAVSTKSGVNEFHG

-270 KVDAFQHQ
+270 KLDAFQHQ
-278 FVNPRPTKKPTFRRN
+278 FVNPRPTRKPPFRRN
-293 QFGGYLSGPV
+293 QFGGYFSGPV
-303 LFPRF
+303 WIPK
-308 GEGGP
+308 
-313 ALYNGKNKSFFFFDY
+313 LYHGRDRTFFFFDY
-328 AGLREI
+328 AGLREV
-334 RGNTFVN
+334 RGQTFVN
-341 SVPTARSRTGDFG
+341 SVPTAKTRTGDFS
-354 EFLGAN
+354 ELLGAT
-360 LCTNS
+360 LCTDS
-365 AGAAGA
+365 SGAAGT
-371 CTGAFTTPLN
+371 CGGSFTTPLN
-381 VTNLAGQTI
+381 VTDTAGNTI

-396 MFDPLTTRANPAFNA
+396 IFDPLTTRANPGFNSA
-411 ASPVSA
+411 QPASA
-417 ANPQTLRS
+417 ANPQILRS
-425 AFTNNIIPT
+425 AFAGNLIPAN
-434 SRLNQVGL
+434 RINQVGL

-450 PQNSSLTNNYTSVVN
+450 PLGAGTVNNYTSVVN
-465 RDVSSNAF
+465 RAAGSDAF
-473 TFRFDHSFS
+473 TVRLDHTFS

-489 RYSLENFRLDAP
+489 RYSFEDFTLDAP
-501 QGQANCCLPTPSF
+501 QGQANCCLPTPAF
-514 AATRFELGPF
+514 AASKFELGPF

-546 SPTVLLELRAG
+546 SPALLLELRAG

-563 VTVPSDFGKN
+563 KTVQSDFGKN
-573 ASTSLGIQGINISQF
+573 AATSLGIQGINISEF
-588 TSGIANININE
+588 TTGIPNINITD

-612 NPKQTHYQ
+612 NPRQTHYQ
-620 FTSNLFY
+620 FDSNLFY
-627 TMGKQTLKFGY
+627 TRGKQTLKFGY
-638 HMVIRKPVPFTQSNT
+638 HMVIRKPSPFTQSNT
-653 RGALNIG
+653 RGQLNIG
-660 NEYVRLPFSA
+660 NDYVRLPFSA
-670 GAAVSG
+670 GAAVNG

-684 LLGYVNSGSR
+684 LLGYVNGGSR

-712 QDDIKVTSRLTI
+712 QDDIKVTNRLTV
-724 NAGLRYEV
+724 NLGLRYEV

-754 YANEEGYSRSAGK
+754 YAGEEGYSRSAGK
-767 KTNYKNFGPRLGFA
+767 ETNYKNFGPRLGFA
-781 YDIFGTAKTVLRG
+781 YDIFGDARTVLRG

-812 QNIPLSVSQTFAND
+812 QNIPLSVSQTFANE

-831 FATVTQI
+831 FSTVTLI
-838 NRPFPTPVQFKPTT
+838 SRPFPTPVQFKPTT
-852 TAALNAVTPSPSII
+852 TAALNAVTPSPTII

-880 GLNIQQSLT
+880 SLNVERALT
-889 RSIVLEVGYH
+889 RNIVLEVGYA

-917 GAGTQ
+917 GSGTQ

-927 IQSLSNLPS
+927 IQPLSNIPT

-949 GLLVKANKRFSGGSN
+949 SLQTKVVKRFSGGSN
-964 FLLSYTY
+964 FLFSYTFS
-971 GKSLDYGSSPASGG
+971 KSLDYGGSPASGG
-985 GSVGNPQTYTN
+985 GAVGGPQTYTN
-996 IKAGRGPSGYDVK
+996 VKAGRGPSGYDAK
-1009 HRAVFSSVFESPFGR
+1009 HRGVFSAVYESPFGK
-1024 GKKWLTGGPLS
+1024 GKRWLSDGPLS
-1035 YVLGGWQTTGIVTA
+1035 YILGGWQTTGIVTA

-1073 IGSGKLDNA
+1073 IADGRLDNPS
-1082 TTDRWFNID
+1082 TDRWFDITA
-1091 DFVAPA
+1091 FVAPA
-1097 PNTYG
+1097 ANTYG
-1102 NSSRGTLYSPGHFNI
+1102 NSSRGVLNAPGNFNV
-1117 DGSLAKSFNFTEKLR
+1117 DGSLAKSFGLTEKLR
-1132 LQFRF
+1132 FQFRF

-1150 PNANIGNPNAGQIRS
+1150 PNALIGSPTAGQIRS
-1165 TLSDNRS
+1165 TLADNRS
-1172 LQGALKL
+1172 LQAALKL